1 MDHCDES
8 RGKSEMRTARE
19 MIDDRLS
26 SIEAAT
32 PLLDGL
38 RKQYEAQFASVAV
51 LESLPTVPFTHTPPE
66 PETSG
71 ESATFEHREVFDIG
85 ETAVEALKK
94 WKSRLDLRP
103 CSGKRLLWRVPPELD
118 CWLDFVQMKEVWKVY
133 ARFVVLP

>member
-1 MDHCDES
+1 MI
-8 RGKSEMRTARE
+8 TARE
-19 MIDDRLS
+19 MINDRPS
-26 SIEAAT
+26 RVAAAT

-51 LESLPTVPFTHTPPE
+51 LESMHSVPLTYISPE

-85 ETAVEALKK
+85 ETAVEALEK
-94 WKSRLDLRP
+94 WKSRLDAQP
-103 CSGKRLLWRVPPELD
+103 CSGKRLLWRVPPEID
-118 CWLDFVQMKEVWKVY
+118 CHLDFVHQKEVWKVY

>member
-1 MDHCDES
+1 
-8 RGKSEMRTARE
+8 MRTARE

-51 LESLPTVPFTHTPPE
+51 LEGMPSVPLTYISPE

-71 ESATFEHREVFDIG
+71 ESATFEHREVFDTG
-85 ETAVEALKK
+85 ETAVAALEK
-94 WKSRLDLRP
+94 WKSKLDAQP
-103 CSGKRLLWRVPPELD
+103 CTGKRLLWRVPPEID
-118 CWLDFVQMKEVWKVY
+118 CWLDFVHRKEVWKVY
-133 ARFVVLP
+133 GRFVVLP